1 MRHDESSTA
10 WARRAAPGFL
20 IAHLA
25 LIAFSTVALTTF
37 LKGPPP
43 PWLLEEPNATVLRL
57 GWKFSGPTYV
67 VLGAIAALLH
77 LAGTIGWRR
86 SFGMFVVGSAVALSA
101 ELLGTFSQLPFG
113 EYAYTPLLGYRI
125 FGLVP
130 FPIPISW
137 FYMIV
142 GCLAMCG
149 RLLRPRDDNATKW
162 RWALVSG
169 AILVAWDVSM
179 DPAMVKTAHWVWG
192 DGDLFTRLAL
202 PPAVVAFFTRD
213 VFYGMPLSNWLGW
226 YVTGVLISRLL
237 LQITP
242 PRLYAE
248 RVSPTNLPL
257 ALYALN
263 GIMPVAICVRDE
275 MWLAAIFGT
284 IAMAVPLALA
294 IWAGRRRSV
303 PLSAADH
310 TPDLLATRPTVAS

>member
-1 MRHDESSTA
+1 MPHPESGAA
-10 WARRAAPGFL
+10 WARRAAPGFFL
-20 IAHLA
+20 AHCV
-25 LIAFSTVALTTF
+25 LIAFSTLAFVTF
-37 LKGPPP
+37 LNGPPA
-43 PWLLEEPNATVLRL
+43 PWLLEEPNATALRL
-57 GWKFSGPTYV
+57 GWKYSGPTYV

-77 LAGTIGWRR
+77 LAGRIGWRR
-86 SFGMFVVGSAVALSA
+86 SFAMFAVASGVALGA

-113 EYAYTPLLGYRI
+113 EYAYTPLLGHRI

-142 GCLAMCG
+142 GCLTMCG
-149 RLLRPRDDNATKW
+149 RLLRADDDGATRW
-162 RWALVSG
+162 RWALLSG

-202 PPAVVAFFTRD
+202 PPAVVAFFTKD
-213 VFYGMPLSNWLGW
+213 AFYGMPLSNWLGW

-237 LQITP
+237 LEITP

-248 RVSPTNLPL
+248 RVSPTTLPL

-263 GIMPVAICVRDE
+263 GIMPVAICVRDD
-275 MWLAAIFGT
+275 MWLAAILGA
-284 IAMAVPLALA
+284 IAMALPLALSIRA
-294 IWAGRRRSV
+294 RRRRES
-303 PLSAADH
+303 PASSPDHAA
-310 TPDLLATRPTVAS
+310 DLLASRGSVTS